1 VIIFDVIPNMSGI
14 VLNKLP
20 QWKRPRE
27 YRSIVAFN
35 PRGIY
40 QVDSMHLYPL
50 WDKIFSSQQK
60 SNYKINDYALVCVD
74 VYSRYATAM
83 SMESETNFN
92 IAKTM
97 YYILV
102 MIGKPQIISGD
113 NQIIN
118 ALYKQGQ
125 LYVEFEGIKFYRT
138 SPNEL
143 NKNAIVERM
152 IKTLKQY
159 LLNIFFTY
167 SIKRLYAD
175 YEKYKDKFE
184 SVYNIPLTFVDYL
197 LHLACEVNN
206 RKKHTTTKAVP
217 YDTFNELETNKQK
230 IVKRYYPMY
239 KEGTIVM
246 KQFER
251 KGQIPNKVFN
261 FDPEPYIVVGNVGRK
276 FKLRKLIDYI
286 EGKVYPITKNYQP
299 YEIKPFNNDYQLL
312 NYLKSELI
320 KNSLIKLYNNA
331 RYESMVKWVESRI
344 R

>member
-1 VIIFDVIPNMSGI
+1 MIIFDVIPNMSHI
-14 VLNKLP
+14 KLNKLP
-20 QWKRPRE
+20 QWKKPHK

-50 WDKIFSSQQK
+50 WVKLFTSQQR
-60 SNYKINDYALVCVD
+60 SDYNINDYALVCVD

-83 SMESETNFN
+83 SMESESSFN

-102 MIGKPQIISGD
+102 MIGKPQIISAD

-118 ALYKQGQ
+118 GFYRQGQ
-125 LYVEFEGIKFYRT
+125 LYVEFTGIKLYRT

-159 LLNIFFTY
+159 LMNIFFTY
-167 SIKRLYAD
+167 SINRLYSE
-175 YEKYKDKFE
+175 YERYRDRFV
-184 SVYNIPLTFVDYL
+184 SIYNIPLTFVDYL

-206 RKKHTTTKAVP
+206 RKKHTTTKAIP
-217 YDTFNELETNKQK
+217 YDTFNELETSKQK
-230 IVKRYYPMY
+230 IVERYYPLY
-239 KEGTIVM
+239 DKGTIVM

-261 FDPEPYIVVGNVGRK
+261 FDPEPYIIVDNVGRK
-276 FKLRKLIDYI
+276 YKLCKLIDYI
-286 EGKVYPITKNYQP
+286 RGIVEPSTKNYQP
-299 YEIKPFNNDYQLL
+299 YEIKPFKNDYQLL
-312 NYLKSELI
+312 KYLKSELI
-320 KNSLIKLYNNA
+320 KNSLIKLYSNIGYQALVN
-331 RYESMVKWVESRI
+331 WVESRV